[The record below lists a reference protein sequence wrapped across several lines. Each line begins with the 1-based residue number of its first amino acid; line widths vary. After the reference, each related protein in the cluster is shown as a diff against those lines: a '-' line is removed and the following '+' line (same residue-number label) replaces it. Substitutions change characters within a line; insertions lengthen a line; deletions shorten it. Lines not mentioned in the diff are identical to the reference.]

1 MSPTQEHTQL
11 DIVIVGGG
19 ICGLACA
26 IALKHFG
33 VEAHVYEAAVCDGI
47 SSPYTPLTPFLV
59 QTKFGEIGAAV
70 GVGAWFGY
78 EQFYETELC

>member
-1 MSPTQEHTQL
+1 MSPNQERTQL

-26 IALKHFG
+26 VALKHFG

-47 SSPYTPLTPFLV
+47 SSLYAPLISILI
-59 QTKFGEIGAAV
+59 QTKFGEIGAAI
-70 GVGAWFGY
+70 GVGTCYGH
-78 EQFYETELC
+78 EQEYVNELC